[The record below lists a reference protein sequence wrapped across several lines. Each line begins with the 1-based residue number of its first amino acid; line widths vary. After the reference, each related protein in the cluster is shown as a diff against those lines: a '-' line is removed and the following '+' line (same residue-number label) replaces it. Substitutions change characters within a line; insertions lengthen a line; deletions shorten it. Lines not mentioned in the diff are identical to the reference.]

1 MRVFLAA
8 CVLSLLAL
16 PSPAQTLWSRPYEPD
31 QITVEALAP
40 DAASDASALTGATFL
55 TGTLSLNDNV
65 ELSAELPVARYRP
78 SGGGSPGGSPST
90 TAVGNPFVGIGLSS
104 TTIPLLFQIGARI
117 PVAEDNQATAIGRA
131 TEVGRTSAFGPEE
144 FAISGLLNG
153 RLEVGRYSTLRLR
166 TGLEFGSRPAP
177 TGPDR
182 VGNWRLHYDAQLW
195 REGDRLI
202 TGLTFAG
209 QSGLS
214 RSGSRHHAFLSVMG
228 NWNLVQP
235 GLLAGASLNDLI
247 REGTWTPIVGLTL
260 SVSYGRL

>member
-1 MRVFLAA
+1 MRVFLAV

-16 PSPAQTLWSRPYEPD
+16 PSQAQTLWSRPYEPD
-31 QITVEALAP
+31 QIAVEALVP
-40 DAASDASALTGATFL
+40 DAASDASGLTGATFL
-55 TGTLSLNDNV
+55 TATFSLNDNV
-65 ELSAELPVARYRP
+65 ELAAELPVARYGP
-78 SGGGSPGGSPST
+78 SAGGSPST

-104 TTIPLLFQIGARI
+104 TTIPLLFQIGARL
-117 PVAEDNQATAIGRA
+117 PVAEANQAAAIGQA

-144 FAISGLLNG
+144 FGLSGLING
-153 RLEVGRYSTLRLR
+153 RLEAGRYSTLRLR

-182 VGNWRLHYDAQLW
+182 VRNWRLHYDAQLW

-202 TGLTFAG
+202 TGLTLAG
-209 QSGLS
+209 QSSLS
-214 RSGSRHHAFLSVMG
+214 RSVSRHHAFLSVMG